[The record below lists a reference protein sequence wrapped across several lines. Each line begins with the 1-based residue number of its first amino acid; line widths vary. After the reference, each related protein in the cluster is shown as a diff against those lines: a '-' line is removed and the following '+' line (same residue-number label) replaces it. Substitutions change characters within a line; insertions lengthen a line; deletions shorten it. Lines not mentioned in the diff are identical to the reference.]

1 MSKNKNGVSRRRV
14 VTLAS
19 AAITGAMVP
28 SWVINHAAAEGL
40 GCLARTQVAD
50 GFAIVNL
57 SPEFAE
63 IASKLEER
71 WLAWTQASERYERLD
86 EAFRALWHSRDE
98 AEVDRYC
105 AHPDVMAYRKAN
117 GLLWSSLR
125 KAMTPNVKTLDDCDF
140 QEHCERLFA
149 EFAGRATYED
159 LDRIEGR
166 MWRRSRAV
174 IRAGDNKEER
184 RRVIEAYISG
194 QDRLCDGGN
203 GHDAHRQQWG

>member
-1 MSKNKNGVSRRRV
+1 MSKHKNGVSRRRV

-19 AAITGAMVP
+19 AAITGAMMP
-28 SWVINHAAAEGL
+28 SWVINRAGAEGL
-40 GCLARTQVAD
+40 GGLARTQVAD
-50 GFAIVNL
+50 GVATLNL
-57 SPEFAE
+57 SPAFAA

-71 WLAWTQASERYERLD
+71 WPAWTQASERYKCLD
-86 EAFRALWHSRDE
+86 EAFMALWHSPDE

-105 AHPDVMAYRKAN
+105 AHPDVMAYGKAN
-117 GLLWSSLR
+117 WALWASLR
-125 KAMTPNVKTLDDCDF
+125 RAMVMTVRTLDDCDF

-194 QDRLCDGGN
+194 QDRPCDGGN
-203 GHDAHRQQWG
+203 GHDTHRKQWG